1 MARVTLL
8 MGGNLGDVKRTLQSA
23 QQLVNARVGAVLRCS
38 HRYESAPWGFT
49 SENRFSNQA
58 LELTTDLSPL
68 EVLDACQAI
77 ERELGRNRAAEQFER
92 SASGARY
99 TSRPIDIDLI
109 FYDDLVLETDR
120 LTLPHPLLAEREFAL
135 VPLCEIMRQRRHPV
149 LGISVGEMLSALREK
164 HKTEK
169 A

>member
-77 ERELGRNRAAEQFER
+77 ERELGRNRAAEQLER
-92 SASGARY
+92 LASGARY

-149 LGISVGEMLSALREK
+149 LGISVGEMLSALREN

>member
-1 MARVTLL
+1 M
-8 MGGNLGDVKRTLQSA
+8 
-23 QQLVNARVGAVLRCS
+23 
-38 HRYESAPWGFT
+38 
-49 SENRFSNQA
+49 
-58 LELTTDLSPL
+58 
-68 EVLDACQAI
+68 LDACQAI
-77 ERELGRNRAAEQFER
+77 ERELGRNRAAEQLER

-149 LGISVGEMLSALREK
+149 LGISVGEMLSALREN